1 MIFYWSFADFVNAFQ
16 GNQETIENISASSK
30 KRQSF
35 RKGVRDV
42 FSVETF
48 SIIKEIVRTLV
59 KNERVIEENSKELLR
74 RNPVDLKEVFAS
86 IDVNKNGV
94 LSEFEV
100 FLLILLKF

>member
-1 MIFYWSFADFVNAFQ
+1 MSFVDFVNVFQ
-16 GNQETIENISASSK
+16 GNQETLDSGAAKN
-30 KRQSF
+30 KRQSL

-42 FSVETF
+42 FSPETF
-48 SIIKEIVRTLV
+48 SLIKEIVRTLV
-59 KNERVIEENSKELLR
+59 KNERVIEDSSKDLLK

-100 FLLILLKF
+100 FSLLFPVKTL